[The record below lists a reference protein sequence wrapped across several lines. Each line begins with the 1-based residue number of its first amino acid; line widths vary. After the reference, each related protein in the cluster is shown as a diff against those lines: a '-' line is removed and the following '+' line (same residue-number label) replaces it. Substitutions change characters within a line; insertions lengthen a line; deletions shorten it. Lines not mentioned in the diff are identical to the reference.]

1 MIAAP
6 NTLKFRLILL
16 SFGVS
21 TVLMV
26 VKFGAWWLTN
36 SNAILTDALE
46 SIVNVVA
53 SGFAFYSVYLSSLPR
68 DENHPYGHGKI
79 EFFSAGLE
87 GVLIGLA
94 GAFIIVHSVL
104 NLLLPPPLEALGAGM
119 LLTLITAAVNWGLGW
134 ALRREG
140 TRSDSPTLVADGHH
154 LILDAQST
162 FVLVLG
168 LGLIVWTGWT
178 WLDSALSILFACV
191 MIYNAFRITRRSV
204 AGLMDEVDAG
214 TLERVTSVFKQHRQ
228 SDWIDVHNLRIQK
241 YGADLHIDC
250 HVTLPYYWG
259 LERVHAEIHEI
270 EEVLE
275 QEFSS
280 HVEIFIHADPC
291 LPACCSYCGVAD
303 CPVRQ
308 APHTRHIDWTTRNLS
323 LNQKHFQ
330 QEEIS

>member
-1 MIAAP
+1 MSASAS
-6 NTLKFRLILL
+6 LKIRLILL

-21 TVLMV
+21 TVLMI
-26 VKFGAWWLTN
+26 VKFGAWWLTG

-53 SGFAFYSVYLSSLPR
+53 SGFAFYSVYLAAQPR
-68 DENHPYGHGKI
+68 DRNHPYGHGKI

-94 GAFIIVHSVL
+94 GAFIIIHSAL
-104 NLLLPPPLEALGAGM
+104 NILSPQPLEALGAGM
-119 LLTLITAAVNWGLGW
+119 LLTLITALVNWGLGW
-134 ALRREG
+134 TLRREG
-140 TRSDSPTLVADGHH
+140 HRSDSPTLSADGQH

-162 FVLVLG
+162 FALVLG
-168 LGLIVWTGWT
+168 LGLIVLTGWA
-178 WLDSALSILFACV
+178 WLDSVLSILFAGF

-204 AGLMDEVDAG
+204 AGLMDEVDEG
-214 TLERVTSVFKQHRQ
+214 TLERVVSALQQHRQ
-228 SDWIDVHNLRIQK
+228 LAWIDVHNLRIQK

-275 QEFSS
+275 REFSS

-291 LPACCSYCGVAD
+291 LPACCAYCGVVD

-308 APHTRHIDWTTRNLS
+308 APRTRQIDWTTHNLS
-323 LNQKHFQ
+323 LNQKHFH
-330 QEEIS
+330 ESVTNL

>member
-1 MIAAP
+1 MYLP
-6 NTLKFRLILL
+6 TSLKFRLILL

-21 TVLMV
+21 TVLMI
-26 VKFGAWWLTN
+26 VKFGAWWLTG

-53 SGFAFYSVYLSSLPR
+53 SGFAFYSIYLSAQPR
-68 DENHPYGHGKI
+68 DRNHPYGHGKI

-87 GVLIGLA
+87 GVLIGMA
-94 GAFIIVHSVL
+94 GAFILIHAALNVL
-104 NLLLPPPLEALGAGM
+104 NPQPLESLGAGI
-119 LLTLITAAVNWGLGW
+119 LLTLVTAVVNFGLGW
-134 ALRREG
+134 VLRREG
-140 TRSDSPTLVADGHH
+140 NRSDSPTLTADGKH

-168 LGLIVWTGWT
+168 LGLILLTGWA
-178 WLDSALSILFACV
+178 WLDSVLSILFAGF
-191 MIYNAFRITRRSV
+191 MIYNAFHITRRSV
-204 AGLMDEVDAG
+204 AGLMDEVDQG
-214 TLERVTSVFKQHRQ
+214 TLERVVNVLKRQ
-228 SDWIDVHNLRIQK
+228 RQATWIDVHNLRIQK

-250 HVTLPYYWG
+250 HLTLPYYWG

-275 QEFSS
+275 REFSS
-280 HVEIFIHADPC
+280 QVEIFIHADPC
-291 LPACCSYCGVAD
+291 LPACCSYCSIQD

-308 APHTRHIDWTTRNLS
+308 APSTRRIDWTSHNLS

-330 QEEIS
+330 QEAIS